1 VALRALD
8 LFCCAGGASE
18 GLRRAGFDVVGVDID
33 PQPQY
38 PFEFHQADAMTF
50 PLGGFDFI
58 WASPPCQAY
67 TLCQRIMKNDHP
79 DLVAPT
85 RERLKSSGAFWCI
98 ENVPGSPLIEP
109 IELCGTMFGL
119 KTYRHRLF
127 ECSYPIDQ
135 PPHPKHEARNAKM
148 GRPIRDGEFIQ
159 VVGNFSNVAFARE
172 AMDIGWM
179 SRDKLREAIP
189 PSFAEYVGLA
199 ARVAIAKR
207 DVEDLNSRSRNMLA
221 A

>member
-1 VALRALD
+1 MPRALD

-33 PQPQY
+33 PQPHY

-50 PLGGFDFI
+50 PLDGFDFI

-67 TLCQRIMKNDHP
+67 TLCQRIQNNEHP

-85 RERLKSSGAFWCI
+85 RERLKASGALWCI
-98 ENVPGSPLIEP
+98 ENVPGAPLVDP
-109 IELCGTMFGL
+109 IELCGMMFSL

-127 ECSYPIDQ
+127 ECSYPIEQ
-135 PPHPKHEARNAKM
+135 PAHPAHEARSAKM
-148 GRPIRDGEFIQ
+148 GRPIRSGEFIQ

-172 AMDIGWM
+172 AMDISWM
-179 SRDKLREAIP
+179 PRDKLREAIP
-189 PSFAEYVGLA
+189 PAFAEYVGLA
-199 ARVAIAKR
+199 ARVALAKAMMDEMVNR
-207 DVEDLNSRSRNMLA
+207 KRGLLA

>member
-1 VALRALD
+1 MRALD

-18 GLRRAGFDVVGVDID
+18 GLRRAGFEVVGVDIE
-33 PQPQY
+33 PQPHY

-50 PLGGFDFI
+50 PLDGFDFV

-67 TLCQRIMKNDHP
+67 TLCQRIQKNEHP

-85 RERLKSSGAFWCI
+85 RERLKASGAFWCI
-98 ENVPGSPLIEP
+98 ENVPGAPLIEP

-127 ECSYPIDQ
+127 ECSYPIEQ
-135 PPHPKHEARNAKM
+135 PAHPEHKARNAKM

-172 AMDIGWM
+172 AMEIDWM
-179 SRDKLREAIP
+179 PRDRLREAIP
-189 PSFAEYVGLA
+189 PAFSEYVGLA

-207 DVEDLNSRSRNMLA
+207 EADAMQERKRRLLVA

>member
-1 VALRALD
+1 MPRALD

-33 PQPQY
+33 PQPHY

-50 PLGGFDFI
+50 PLDGFDFI

-67 TLCQRIMKNDHP
+67 TLCQRIQKNEHP
-79 DLVAPT
+79 DLVGPT
-85 RERLKSSGAFWCI
+85 RERLIASGALWAI
-98 ENVPGSPLIEP
+98 ENVPGAPLLAP

-127 ECSYPIDQ
+127 ECSFPIEQ
-135 PPHPKHEARNAKM
+135 PSHPEHEARNAKM

-172 AMDIGWM
+172 AMDISWM
-179 SRDKLREAIP
+179 PRDKLREAIP
-189 PSFAEYVGLA
+189 PAFAEYVGLA
-199 ARVAIAKR
+199 ARVALAKAQ
-207 DVEDLNSRSRNMLA
+207 VEDLMVRKRGLLA